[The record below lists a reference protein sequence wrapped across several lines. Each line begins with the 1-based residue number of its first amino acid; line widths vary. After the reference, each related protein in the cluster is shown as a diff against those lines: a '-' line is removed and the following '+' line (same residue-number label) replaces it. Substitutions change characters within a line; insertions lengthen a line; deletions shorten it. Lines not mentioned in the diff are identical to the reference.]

1 MIDLHIHSTH
11 SDGTDSVSEILKKAE
26 DKKLEI
32 ISITD
37 HDSIDAY
44 FELENNPILLSL
56 FSGNI
61 ITGCE
66 FKTFYNGV
74 SIEVLGYGFDY
85 KKIQMPKVKSEE
97 IQALYVE
104 YLKTILDK
112 YEFVY
117 DSAELY
123 IDFNNPNKH
132 FAGYVVAYEILRHEE
147 NEELVRKIG
156 GFTANDFFRTQQCD
170 KNSIFYI
177 DESKYY
183 LSIDQIIDIIH
194 SAGGLAFLAH
204 PYIYNV
210 ADHDDFILSII
221 ANTNIDGLECIYPL
235 FSIEQ
240 RNKILE
246 FAKKYNKFV
255 SGGTDY
261 HAKNK
266 PTIELGT
273 GINQNVDIPS
283 DFIKEWFDKSRTL

>member
-1 MIDLHIHSTH
+1 MMDLHIHSTH
-11 SDGTDSVSEILKKAE
+11 SDGTDSVAEILKKAE

-44 FELENNPILLSL
+44 FELDSNPTLLSL

-85 KKIQMPKVKSEE
+85 RKIQMPKVNSKD
-97 IQALYVE
+97 IQTLYIE
-104 YLKTILDK
+104 YLKPILDK
-112 YEFVY
+112 YGFIY
-117 DSAELY
+117 DANELY
-123 IDFNNPNKH
+123 IDFDNPQKH
-132 FAGYVVAYEILRHEE
+132 FAGYVVASEILRHKE
-147 NEELVRKIG
+147 NNELVDKVG
-156 GFTANDFFRTQQCD
+156 GFTANDFFRTQQCN
-170 KNSIFYI
+170 KSSIFYI

-183 LSIDQIIDIIH
+183 LSIEQIIQIIH
-194 SAGGLAFLAH
+194 DAGGLAFLAH

-210 ADHDDFILSII
+210 ANLDNFILDIL
-221 ANTNIDGLECIYPL
+221 ANTNIDGIECIYPL
-235 FSIEQ
+235 FSMEQ

-266 PTIELGT
+266 PNIELGT
-273 GINQNVDIPS
+273 GINNNVDISPN
-283 DFIKEWFDKSRTL
+283 FIKEWFNKSRTL